1 MRGRGSP
8 KKITKFAQSDEIDT
22 NLCFFEDKSNMLMV
36 YPSAKEKSDM
46 ELAIKLRKEGK
57 ITTPGKPFHQA
68 DNLEIKG
75 LLATGLFKFEKFDLN
90 KHGDHRIFNARM
102 IREIKAMLIRK

>member
-1 MRGRGSP
+1 
-8 KKITKFAQSDEIDT
+8 
-22 NLCFFEDKSNMLMV
+22 MV

-102 IREIKAMLIRK
+102 IREIKGKGSYTPYKNSRILIQGHSDANKKIILT